1 MSENLEIYENLSV
14 ESLPNEEWRD
24 IVGYEGKYKI
34 SNRGRLFLC
43 GVYRDGRRYRPHI
56 KKTRLD
62 AWGYEYANLTDFEGK
77 VKTHKIHRLVA
88 VAFIDNP
95 NNLPCIDHIDGD
107 RTNNKVDNLRWAS
120 YEMNA
125 NNPITRE
132 RLSIASKK
140 YSRQDHVREK
150 RRRDAFK
157 PQNILA
163 RRQKIIRQV
172 CQYSKEGVF
181 IKEFDSITNAAL
193 SVNGKSTS
201 ITRACKGRRPT
212 AYGFIWR
219 YKDE

>member
-1 MSENLEIYENLSV
+1 MEIYDNLSV

-24 IVGYEGKYKI
+24 VVGYEGKYKI
-34 SNRGRLFLC
+34 SNMGRLFLC
-43 GVYRDGRRYRPHI
+43 GVYRDGRRYKPHI
-56 KKTRLD
+56 KKTSLD
-62 AWGYEYANLTDFEGK
+62 VGGYEYAHLTDFDGN
-77 VKTHKIHRLVA
+77 VKTYKIHRLVA
-88 VAFIDNP
+88 MAFIENP
-95 NNLPCIDHIDGD
+95 NKFPCIDHIDCN
-107 RTNNKVDNLRWAS
+107 RTNNKANNLRWAS

-140 YSRQDHVREK
+140 YSCQDHVREK

-163 RRQKIIRQV
+163 RRQKIIRSV
-172 CQYSKEGVF
+172 CQYSKDGVF

-201 ITRACKGRRPT
+201 ITRVCKGRRPT
-212 AYGFIWR
+212 AYGYIWK
-219 YKDE
+219 YKEEK